1 MTEKKWTCS
10 WIRFIFLF
18 TFTLMI
24 DNMVMKLMKFLKK
37 VHFAFLITFTFTL
50 IIVNIVMK
58 SIYLHLSQYLLTS
71 YWIIY
76 ICCHWYQHHEFF
88 GTFSFQL
95 VKCDTRMIWIFDK
108 YILQSTVK
116 VFFQSSLLIIKSI
129 HCILTFNVFLL
140 KKNTKNGA
148 KILFISSIIHTQF
161 MSIWYFFGV
170 KLL

>member
-18 TFTLMI
+18 TFTLII

-37 VHFAFLITFTFTL
+37 VYFAFLMTYTFTL

-88 GTFSFQL
+88 GTFSPNL
-95 VKCDTRMIWIFDK
+95 YWI
-108 YILQSTVK
+108 
-116 VFFQSSLLIIKSI
+116 LIILETISKMWHQNDKDFWQKYTTKYSKSI
-129 HCILTFNVFLL
+129 FPVFIIDN
-140 KKNTKNGA
+140 KK
-148 KILFISSIIHTQF
+148 HTWH
-161 MSIWYFFGV
+161 SNI
-170 KLL
+170 